1 MYALSSRAA
10 KCVKQKL
17 IELKREVDKSA
28 IIVQDFKTLPLT
40 IERTTRQKIRNSVED
55 LNNTSDSRI

>member
-17 IELKREVDKSA
+17 IEPRREIDKSV
-28 IIVQDFKTLPLT
+28 IIVQDFKTPLLT
-40 IERTTRQKIRNSVED
+40 TERTTRQKFGNTIEELNS
-55 LNNTSDSRI
+55 TSVNRV